1 MSSPPSS
8 PPGGDLADFKR
19 ECEGLV
25 REYFT
30 HGVLDDVETSLRELL
45 GRPGWTMRSRHR
57 AHQGGGSSA
66 SPLSRLAPAETPA
79 PALGANTLEPMVVK
93 RCVVA
98 ALDRG
103 AREREMAAQLLR
115 ALASHGVVSRPRREA
130 GFDLLLAELES
141 LAVDVPSAPDE
152 LTAFLARAVVD
163 GVVSEEFL
171 DECAD
176 AAGLDD
182 QARACAV
189 AARGAIRAPGA
200 AARVANQWGGPEGG
214 RSADAARREMSLL
227 IREYVASRDA
237 REASRRLAELHVPFY
252 HHELVRATLALAVE
266 EARREPRT
274 AKRCVELLGYLGA
287 TGAVSGTQFAKG
299 FARVA
304 VELRELELDCP
315 GARDEFQTLVR
326 EARSRGLLPAGLSA
340 WASVKSYAGGGGGSG
355 SGFGNGVERGERG
368 GLTGVPGGGEGGANK
383 SGAPSHSGLRG
394 HLVRLDS
401 APDLIALA
409 RTLGDVAPPEKK
421 ANAARPT
428 QMRSPSRMS
437 PAKQQHRGAA
447 AREEGSEGAATP
459 AEGAAMPASGPGPA
473 ADEGVERRQKK
484 NSDADGERN
493 PRLPAS
499 GSAAVLSALPTRVS
513 RSDRVDANWSGLR
526 APRRKTR
533 DAGATHAFSG
543 SDSDAAT
550 RARPKNPLPP
560 TLILPTD
567 DSGGGGAGTHSRAKP
582 PGGSRRFL
590 FGASGASGGVGG
602 AHHPLLGKSAWKARF
617 QPAPIRCSGED
628 AFARKS
634 DAALRA
640 VRALRRG
647 LRSAPAGLHQLDTS
661 AHVLSVGR
669 VHTHRPFAAEYDV
682 GEAIGTGGFA
692 VVRKATRKATGETFA
707 VKTLRVKGDSRQKGG
722 RPDAAEAS
730 SSDEASDAS
739 GSDSDSDSDSSGGG
753 GSSDGSPASS
763 RRLAAMSMSEMT
775 NELVMMQQLS
785 GHPNI
790 VTVKEFF
797 TEDAEG
803 HATSGMASAPPAARG
818 ASSSSDAAPGGVNG
832 GGGGGGVVHVVME
845 LLEGPELVDAVAAD
859 GGYSESDAKIVMR
872 SMLDAIAFMHAR
884 GVVHRDLKLENLVLA
899 RPGDVSSVTLVDFGL
914 AKALTARERAEN
926 VCGTLAYVAPEAL
939 VAGQYGRGVDVWAL
953 GVAMHA
959 LLTGTWPFDDE
970 DEDALMDQII
980 ECDLDRDIFKTTGK
994 DEEKNASD
1002 EEGRASS
1009 DSESSDEDPWEWIS
1023 EEAKDLLRGLLEPN
1037 PKHRLT
1043 AAQALEH
1050 AWFTGRPSATSRR
1063 LHHVH
1068 ARLDALAA
1076 SSRQHPERRFRPG
1089 ASLAVAGEPS
1099 EEVFMITSGWC
1110 EATRRAAGAFSGED
1124 AHELVGQRRAG
1135 NLVGE
1140 TEEAA
1145 GAGETTMSAERGGG
1159 DASFPVSKLTVTAK
1173 TEVRALVFARSD
1185 VRWATG
1191 HDYRLSDE
1199 FEAALRRRRRIVV
1212 KQSRLAARAERAAR
1226 EHVPLFGD
1234 ADAFPGASGSGR
1246 RATSEIIKR

>member
-1 MSSPPSS
+1 MS

-340 WASVKSYAGGGGGSG
+340 WASVKSVAGGGGGSG

-437 PAKQQHRGAA
+437 PAKQQHRAA
-447 AREEGSEGAATP
+447 PREEGSEGAATP
-459 AEGAAMPASGPGPA
+459 AEGAATPASGPGPA

-484 NSDADGERN
+484 NSDADAERN

-533 DAGATHAFSG
+533 DAGATTHAFSG

-692 VVRKATRKATGETFA
+692 VVRKATRKATGEVFA

-722 RPDAAEAS
+722 HSQGAASDEA
-730 SSDEASDAS
+730 SDEASDAS
-739 GSDSDSDSDSSGGG
+739 GSDSDSDSDSSGDG

-803 HATSGMASAPPAARG
+803 HATSGMASGAPAARG
-818 ASSSSDAAPGGVNG
+818 ASSSSGAAPGGVNG

-980 ECDLDRDIFKTTGK
+980 ECDLDRDIFKTTKGTSGK

-1002 EEGRASS
+1002 SDASS
-1009 DSESSDEDPWEWIS
+1009 EEDPWEWIS

-1110 EATRRAAGAFSGED
+1110 EATRRAAGALSGDD

-1226 EHVPLFGD
+1226 EHAPLFGD
-1234 ADAFPGASGSGR
+1234 ADAFAGASGSGR

>member
-57 AHQGGGSSA
+57 AHQG
-66 SPLSRLAPAETPA
+66 SPLSRLAPADTPA

-182 QARACAV
+182 AARACAV
-189 AARGAIRAPGA
+189 AARGAVKAPGA
-200 AARVANQWGGPEGG
+200 ANRVANQWGGPEGG

-340 WASVKSYAGGGGGSG
+340 WASVKSVAGGGGGSG

-428 QMRSPSRMS
+428 QIRSPSRMS

-459 AEGAAMPASGPGPA
+459 AEGAATPASGPGPA

-484 NSDADGERN
+484 NSDADGDRN

-533 DAGATHAFSG
+533 DAGATHHAFSG

-567 DSGGGGAGTHSRAKP
+567 ESGGGGAGTHSRAKP

-602 AHHPLLGKSAWKARF
+602 AHHPLLGKCAWKARF
-617 QPAPIRCSGED
+617 QPAPVRCSGED

-692 VVRKATRKATGETFA
+692 VVRKATRKATGEVFA

-730 SSDEASDAS
+730 EASDDAS
-739 GSDSDSDSDSSGGG
+739 DASDSDSDSDSSGGG

-803 HATSGMASAPPAARG
+803 HATSGMASGAPAARG
-818 ASSSSDAAPGGVNG
+818 ASSSSGAAPGGVN

-980 ECDLDRDIFKTTGK
+980 ECDLDRDIFKTTKGTSGK

-1002 EEGRASS
+1002 SDASS
-1009 DSESSDEDPWEWIS
+1009 EEDPWEWIS

-1110 EATRRAAGAFSGED
+1110 EAMRRAAGALSGDD

-1145 GAGETTMSAERGGG
+1145 GAERGGG
-1159 DASFPVSKLTVTAK
+1159 DEDSKSEAKSSDDVRRTSSPVSKLTVTAK

-1226 EHVPLFGD
+1226 EHAPLFGD
-1234 ADAFPGASGSGR
+1234 ADAFAGASGSGR